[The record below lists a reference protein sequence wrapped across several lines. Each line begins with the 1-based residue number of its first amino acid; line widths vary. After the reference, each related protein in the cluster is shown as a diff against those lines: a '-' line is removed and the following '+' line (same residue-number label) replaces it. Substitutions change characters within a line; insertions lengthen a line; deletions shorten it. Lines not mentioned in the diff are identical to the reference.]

1 MSYTCNSFYS
11 NLPCS
16 VPIRQL
22 VDTAIGASERGC
34 RTSNSS
40 TSNNIYYVEGICYI
54 ASYEPAA
61 IGLGKK
67 RSRKLWYMMSYVIPG
82 VYLCCT
88 FGARVLHFWCQG
100 AALFWHFLGT
110 VFSICLQGNIFKFL
124 TDSFSGK

>member
-67 RSRKLWYMMSYVIPG
+67 RSRKLWYMMSIAMLYQEYTYAALLVPG
-82 VYLCCT
+82 CCT
-88 FGARVLHFWCQG
+88 FLAPL
-100 AALFWHFLGT
+100 
-110 VFSICLQGNIFKFL
+110 
-124 TDSFSGK
+124 